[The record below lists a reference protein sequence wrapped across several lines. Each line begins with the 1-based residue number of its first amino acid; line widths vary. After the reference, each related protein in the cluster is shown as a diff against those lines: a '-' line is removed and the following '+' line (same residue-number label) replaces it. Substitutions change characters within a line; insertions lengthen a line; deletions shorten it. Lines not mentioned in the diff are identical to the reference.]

1 MKEKKIFK
9 VENEGAQKNPNRNYI
24 EYYVNPEKRVV
35 TAVLIGVRKEMM
47 DMFEKKFANAGFSAY
62 PDEWFFGGVSAPSA
76 PSALHDAMKTIP
88 DKIIASATCAPED
101 EFDVEFGCSIAR
113 MRLLQKLYFYRAKVA
128 SILSVNLSSLECLL
142 NDYADFCAGKCDILG
157 NSIDDTIINYEHRN

>member
-9 VENEGAQKNPNRNYI
+9 IENAGAQKNPNRNYI
-24 EYYVNPEKRVV
+24 EYYVNSEKLVV
-35 TAVLIGVRKEMM
+35 TAVLICVRKEMK

-62 PDEWFFGGVSAPSA
+62 PDKWFLGGA
-76 PSALHDAMKTIP
+76 SALYDAMKTIP
-88 DKIIASATCAPED
+88 DKIVASATCAPED

-142 NDYADFCAGKCDILG
+142 NDYSDFCDGKYDILG
-157 NSIDDTIINYEHRN
+157 DSIDDTIINYEHRN

>member
-9 VENEGAQKNPNRNYI
+9 IENEGAQKNPNRSYI
-24 EYYVNPEKRVV
+24 EYYVNPEKQVV

-47 DMFEKKFANAGFSAY
+47 NMFEKKFANAGFSAY
-62 PDEWFFGGVSAPSA
+62 PDEWFLGGVSAPSA

-101 EFDVEFGCSIAR
+101 EFDTEVGCNIAR
-113 MRLLQKLYFYRAKVA
+113 MRLLQKLYYYREKVA
-128 SILSVNLSSLECLL
+128 CILSANIGRLDCLL
-142 NDYADFCAGKCDILG
+142 SDYEDFCSNKQIELED
-157 NSIDDTIINYEHRN
+157 SINDAIVENEK

>member
-9 VENEGAQKNPNRNYI
+9 IENEGVQKNPNRNYI
-24 EYYVNPEKRVV
+24 EYYVNPEKQVV
-35 TAVLIGVRKEMM
+35 TAVLIGVCKEMK

-62 PDEWFFGGVSAPSA
+62 PNKWFLGGA
-76 PSALHDAMKTIP
+76 SALYDAMKTIP

-101 EFDVEFGCSIAR
+101 EFDMEFGCSIAR

-142 NDYADFCAGKCDILG
+142 NDYSDFCVGKYDILG
-157 NSIDDTIINYEHRN
+157 DSIDDTIINYEHRN

>member
-9 VENEGAQKNPNRNYI
+9 IENEGAQKNPNRNYI
-24 EYYVNPEKRVV
+24 EYYVNPEKQVV

-47 DMFEKKFANAGFSAY
+47 DMFEKKFNNAGFSARSNVWCLG
-62 PDEWFFGGVSAPSA
+62 ET
-76 PSALHDAMKTIP
+76 SALHDAMKTIP

-142 NDYADFCAGKCDILG
+142 NDYSDFCDGKYDILG
-157 NSIDDTIINYEHRN
+157 DSIDDTIINYEHRN

>member
-1 MKEKKIFK
+1 
-9 VENEGAQKNPNRNYI
+9 
-24 EYYVNPEKRVV
+24 
-35 TAVLIGVRKEMM
+35 
-47 DMFEKKFANAGFSAY
+47 
-62 PDEWFFGGVSAPSA
+62 
-76 PSALHDAMKTIP
+76 MKTIP

-142 NDYADFCAGKCDILG
+142 NDYSDFCDGKYDILG
-157 NSIDDTIINYEHRN
+157 DSIDDTIINYEHRN

>member
-9 VENEGAQKNPNRNYI
+9 IENEGAQKNPNRSYI

-62 PDEWFFGGVSAPSA
+62 PDEWFFGGVSAPLA

-142 NDYADFCAGKCDILG
+142 NDYEDFCSNKQIELED
-157 NSIDDTIINYEHRN
+157 SINDAIATNEK

>member
-9 VENEGAQKNPNRNYI
+9 IENEGAQKNPNRNYI
-24 EYYVNPEKRVV
+24 EYYVNPEKQVV
-35 TAVLIGVRKEMM
+35 TAVLIGARKEMK

-62 PDEWFFGGVSAPSA
+62 PNKWFLGGA
-76 PSALHDAMKTIP
+76 SALYDAMKTIP
-88 DKIIASATCAPED
+88 DKIVASATCAPED

-142 NDYADFCAGKCDILG
+142 NDYSDFCDGKYDILG
-157 NSIDDTIINYEHRN
+157 DSIDDTIINYEHRN

>member
-9 VENEGAQKNPNRNYI
+9 IENEGAQKNPNRNYI

-35 TAVLIGVRKEMM
+35 TAVLIGVCKEMK

-62 PDEWFFGGVSAPSA
+62 PDKWFLGGA
-76 PSALHDAMKTIP
+76 SALYDAMKTIP

-101 EFDVEFGCSIAR
+101 EFDMEFGCSIAR

-142 NDYADFCAGKCDILG
+142 NDYSDFCDGKYDILG
-157 NSIDDTIINYEHRN
+157 DSIDDTIINYEHRN

>member
-9 VENEGAQKNPNRNYI
+9 IENEGAQKNPNRNYI

-47 DMFEKKFANAGFSAY
+47 NMFEKKFANAGFSAY
-62 PDEWFFGGVSAPSA
+62 HNEWFLGRASV
-76 PSALHDAMKTIP
+76 PSALYDAMKTIP

-101 EFDVEFGCSIAR
+101 EYDTEIGCNIAR
-113 MRLLQKLYFYRAKVA
+113 MRLLQKLYYYREKVA
-128 SILSVNLSSLECLL
+128 CILSANIGLLDCLL
-142 NDYADFCAGKCDILG
+142 SDYEDFCSAKQFELEDA
-157 NSIDDTIINYEHRN
+157 INDVITENEK

>member
-9 VENEGAQKNPNRNYI
+9 IENEGAQKNRNRNYI
-24 EYYVNPEKRVV
+24 EYYVNPEKQVV
-35 TAVLIGVRKEMM
+35 TAVLVGVRKEMM
-47 DMFEKKFANAGFSAY
+47 NMFEKKFNNAGFSTRSH
-62 PDEWFFGGVSAPSA
+62 EWLLSEI
-76 PSALHDAMKTIP
+76 SALHEAMKTIP

-142 NDYADFCAGKCDILG
+142 NDYSDFCDGKYDILG
-157 NSIDDTIINYEHRN
+157 DSIDDTIINYEHRN

>member
-9 VENEGAQKNPNRNYI
+9 IENEGAQKNQNRNYI

-35 TAVLIGVRKEMM
+35 TAVLIGVRKEMK

-62 PDEWFFGGVSAPSA
+62 PNKWFLGGA
-76 PSALHDAMKTIP
+76 SALYDAMKTIP

-142 NDYADFCAGKCDILG
+142 NDYSDFCDGKYDILG
-157 NSIDDTIINYEHRN
+157 DSIDDTIINYEHRN

>member
-9 VENEGAQKNPNRNYI
+9 IENEGAHKNPNRNYI

-47 DMFEKKFANAGFSAY
+47 NMFEKKFANAGFSAY
-62 PDEWFFGGVSAPSA
+62 PDEWFLGGASA

-88 DKIIASATCAPED
+88 DKITASATCAPED
-101 EFDVEFGCSIAR
+101 EFDTEVGCNIAR
-113 MRLLQKLYFYRAKVA
+113 MRLLQKLYYYREKVA
-128 SILSVNLSSLECLL
+128 CILSANIGLLDCLL
-142 NDYADFCAGKCDILG
+142 SDYEDFCSNKQIELEDA
-157 NSIDDTIINYEHRN
+157 INDVIAENNK